1 MFATTISSEEV
12 NQLELNAYSGEI
24 VVVNNLSEV
33 PAAFE
38 EINKHSVV
46 GFDTETKPMFKKGE
60 YNPVALLQ
68 IAIPNK
74 VFIVRINNTGLNID
88 ILRFFENKNIKK
100 IGVALT
106 DDIKDLQKL
115 KDFVPRGFLQLNKL
129 VKHIGIESNGL
140 RKMAAI
146 LLGFRI
152 SKNAQVSN
160 WEAPELTQKQIVYAA
175 TDAWVCLKMYE
186 KLVQNGMPQELLKG

>member
-1 MFATTISSEEV
+1 MIKTTIYSEEV
-12 NQLELNAYSGEI
+12 NQLELNAYNGEI
-24 VVVNNLSEV
+24 VVVNNLSAV
-33 PAAFE
+33 TAAFE
-38 EINKHSVV
+38 EINKNNVV

-68 IAIPNK
+68 IAIPDK

-152 SKNAQVSN
+152 TKNAQVSN
-160 WEAPELTQKQIVYAA
+160 WEATELTQKQIIYAA

-186 KLVQNGMPQELLKG
+186 KIEKYLN